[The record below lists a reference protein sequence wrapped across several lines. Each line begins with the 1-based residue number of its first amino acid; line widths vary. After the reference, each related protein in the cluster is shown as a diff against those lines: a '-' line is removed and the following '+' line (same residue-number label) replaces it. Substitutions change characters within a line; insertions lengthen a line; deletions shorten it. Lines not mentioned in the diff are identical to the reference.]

1 MSSFINITDSERA
14 GTELLQAQ
22 NQRLASIEQLAAGVA
37 HEINNPLMALS
48 TEIQLLLETSKDKKL
63 VESLKNMDKFSK
75 RIAGIVTD
83 LVTFSRDIS
92 TDAREFS
99 GINSLI
105 EKTLLSMKRRFKLT
119 NIKIVKKFDKILPNL
134 TIDKEQIEQVF
145 INILMNS
152 LDIMPNGG
160 KLTVSTKLSSTKDA
174 VEIIFVDTGS
184 GIAKENLP
192 KIFDPFF
199 TTKPPRNGTGMGL
212 SVCHGIIENHGG
224 DIKIDSELNRGT
236 EVLIRLP
243 IK

>member
-1 MSSFINITDSERA
+1 
-14 GTELLQAQ
+14 
-22 NQRLASIEQLAAGVA
+22 
-37 HEINNPLMALS
+37 
-48 TEIQLLLETSKDKKL
+48 
-63 VESLKNMDKFSK
+63 
-75 RIAGIVTD
+75 
-83 LVTFSRDIS
+83 
-92 TDAREFS
+92 
-99 GINSLI
+99 
-105 EKTLLSMKRRFKLT
+105 MKRRFKLT

-134 TIDKEQIEQVF
+134 AIDKEQIEQVF
-145 INILMNS
+145 MNILMNS

-212 SVCHGIIENHGG
+212 SVCHGIIENHSG

>member
-1 MSSFINITDSERA
+1 MSSFVNIAEPNKARA
-14 GTELLQAQ
+14 ELLQAQ

-48 TEIQLLLETSKDKKL
+48 TEIQLLLERSKDKKF
-63 VESLKNMDKFSK
+63 VESLKNMDKLSK

-92 TDAREFS
+92 TDTLKLTD
-99 GINSLI
+99 INSLI
-105 EKTLLSMKRRFKLT
+105 EKTLLSMKRRFQLT
-119 NIKIVKKFDKILPNL
+119 NIKIVKKFDKDLPNL

-145 INILMNS
+145 KNIMMNS
-152 LDIMPNGG
+152 LDAMPNGRR
-160 KLTVSTKLSSTKDA
+160 LTLSTKLSSTKDA
-174 VEIIFVDTGS
+174 VEIIFVDTGA

-199 TTKPPRNGTGMGL
+199 TTKPTGKGTGMGL
-212 SVCHGIIENHGG
+212 SVCHGIIENHSG